1 MVHTVRRRYKKGRN
15 RCVDK
20 IALSKEGNVGTG
32 GTLPCGEVRPSGEI
46 LNPAAA
52 KNLGERRVFLPQREG
67 VCFCHRGKV
76 CVFAADGRRVFLS
89 KIIEGLYDGEK
100 ESAPGKALS

>member
-46 LNPAAA
+46 LNPAAT

-67 VCFCHRGKV
+67 VCLCHRGKV